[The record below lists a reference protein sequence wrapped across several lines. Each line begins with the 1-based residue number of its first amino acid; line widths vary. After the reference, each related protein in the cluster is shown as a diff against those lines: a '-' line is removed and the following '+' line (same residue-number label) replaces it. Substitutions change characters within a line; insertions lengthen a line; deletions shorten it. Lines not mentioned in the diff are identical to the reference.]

1 MIGKIQPYQAPNV
14 NQVAPKYRASRWAL
28 VQNVGDP
35 FPGNPASNTFAFWFN
50 YFWSEVKDYTGITTV
65 QQQKA
70 AEVFFQV
77 FDDATGPAYTVR
89 NDFAGRDSAYKE
101 NILRQLLLIGFK
113 RVALDSPKMT
123 VRSPGGRVIAPAPL
137 VASDALSMNLKMV
150 TGKRGKAT
158 PIAFRADGRSYEM
171 LIEHKGFRT
180 RARSEDS
187 PIHAI
192 YGLDQPWHPFSN
204 PVYRN
209 SMFLRLGSKNADNCL
224 QTVISV
230 GAEFAGI
237 THFPILN
244 DYVLVF
250 QAKDTTGR
258 PLALKPLTE
267 WTPQDAAAA
276 LNHTQ
281 RVRVVRDASGEID
294 HLEKDNYI
302 YAFLL
307 DGVKLFNTEQ
317 YFKSHGHTPF
327 PERGASEIPPEN
339 LLCEIHFVA
348 KWFYS
353 EAGGQIM
360 LYELAFDPIRWLPS
374 RSYIEVVI
382 GESGVNE
389 LEAIILKEIAKA
401 RSRSDI
407 TGEKVV
413 YDRQRRTRFS
423 AAERQQVAQE
433 LSAFLKSPAAPKI
446 PNAHKERTA
455 VIQKLPA
462 MAEKVNS
469 LDVKAWNEFRAAAK
483 LLP

>member
-1 MIGKIQPYQAPNV
+1 MIGKVQPYTPPNV
-14 NQVAPKYRASRWAL
+14 NRVAPKDRASRWSL
-28 VQNVGDP
+28 VQGVGDP
-35 FPGNPASNTFAFWFN
+35 FPGTPASNTFAFWFN
-50 YFWSEVKDYTGITTV
+50 YFWAEVKDYAGITPV

-70 AEVFFQV
+70 AEIFFQV
-77 FDDATGPAYTVR
+77 FEGTAKPFTVR
-89 NDFAGRDSAYKE
+89 ADFATRDNAFKE

-113 RVALDSPKMT
+113 RVALDSPKLA

-137 VASDALSMNLKMV
+137 VASDATAMNLKVV
-150 TGKRGKAT
+150 TGKRGQPT
-158 PIAFRADGRSYEM
+158 PIAFRADSRSYED
-171 LIEHKGFRT
+171 LIQHKGFRT

-250 QAKDTTGR
+250 QAKDATG
-258 PLALKPLTE
+258 LALAKKPLTA
-267 WTPQDAAAA
+267 WTPQDETAART
-276 LNHTQ
+276 HSQ
-281 RVRVVRDASGEID
+281 RVRTVREAGAID

-307 DGVKLFNTEQ
+307 DNVKLFNTEA

-327 PERGASEIPPEN
+327 PERGANEIPPEN

-348 KWFYS
+348 KWFYRDDRG
-353 EAGGQIM
+353 EIM
-360 LYELAFDPIRWLPS
+360 LYELLFDPIRWLPS

-382 GESGVNE
+382 GTSGVQE
-389 LEAIILKEIAKA
+389 LETIILKEIAKA
-401 RSRSDI
+401 KGRSDI
-407 TGEKVV
+407 TGEKVI
-413 YDRQRRTRFS
+413 YDRQKRTRWTAF
-423 AAERQQVAQE
+423 ERQQVARE
-433 LSAFLKSPAAPKI
+433 LAAYLKSPAAPKL
-446 PNAHKERTA
+446 PSGQKEKAA
-455 VIQKLPA
+455 VIAKLPA
-462 MAEKVNS
+462 LKEKID
-469 LDVKAWNEFRAAAK
+469 LLGPEEWKAVREAAK
-483 LLP
+483 KVT

>member
-1 MIGKIQPYQAPNV
+1 MSLMKRNAILAALAGATLLVSTAAQAEMVLHRGNGTEIETLDPAKSTGVPESNIQYDLLEGLTTYSVDGQIVPGMAESWDVSDDGKTYTFHLRDSKWSN
-14 NQVAPKYRASRWAL
+14 
-28 VQNVGDP
+28 GDP
-35 FPGNPASNTFAFWFN
+35 VTAGDFVYSMRRLVDPATASDYAYITDDVAGSSDIRQGKEKDITKLGVTAVDDKTLKITLAHATPYFLGLLRHSSVLPVNEKSIKAHPDDWTKPGNLVSN
-50 YFWSEVKDYTGITTV
+50 G
-65 QQQKA
+65 
-70 AEVFFQV
+70 
-77 FDDATGPAYTVR
+77 
-89 NDFAGRDSAYKE
+89 AYK
-101 NILRQLLLIGFK
+101 
-113 RVALDSPKMT
+113 
-123 VRSPGGRVIAPAPL
+123 
-137 VASDALSMNLKMV
+137 
-150 TGKRGKAT
+150 
-158 PIAFRADGRSYEM
+158 
-171 LIEHKGFRT
+171 
-180 RARSEDS
+180 
-187 PIHAI
+187 
-192 YGLDQPWHPFSN
+192 
-204 PVYRN
+204 
-209 SMFLRLGSKNADNCL
+209 
-224 QTVISV
+224 
-230 GAEFAGI
+230 
-237 THFPILN
+237 
-244 DYVLVF
+244 
-250 QAKDTTGR
+250 
-258 PLALKPLTE
+258 LTE

-276 LNHTQ
+276 LNHPQ

-462 MAEKVNS
+462 MAEKINS
-469 LDVKAWNEFRAAAK
+469 LDVKAWNEFRATAK

>member
-1 MIGKIQPYQAPNV
+1 MIGKVQPYNAPNV
-14 NQVAPKYRASRWAL
+14 NQVAPKDRVSRWPL
-28 VQNVGDP
+28 VREVGDP
-35 FPGNPASNTFAFWFN
+35 FPGNPSSNTFGFWFN
-50 YFWSEVKDYTGITTV
+50 YFWAEVKDYAGITPV

-70 AEVFFQV
+70 AEIFFDVFQGAAQPF
-77 FDDATGPAYTVR
+77 TVR
-89 NDFAGRDSAYKE
+89 ADFAARDNAFKE

-113 RVALDSPKMT
+113 RVALDSPKLT
-123 VRSPGGRVIAPAPL
+123 VRSPGGRALAPAPL
-137 VASDALSMNLKMV
+137 VASDAMSMNLKVV
-150 TGKRGKAT
+150 TGKRGRPT
-158 PIAFRADGRSYEM
+158 PIAFRADARSYEE
-171 LIEHKGFRT
+171 LVQHKGFRT

-187 PIHAI
+187 PIHKI

-209 SMFLRLGSKNADNCL
+209 SMFLRLGNKNADNCL

-250 QAKDTTGR
+250 QPKDGTGR

-267 WTPQDAAAA
+267 WTPQDETAART
-276 LNHTQ
+276 HSQ
-281 RVRVVRDASGEID
+281 KVRTVRDATGAID

-307 DGVKLFNTEQ
+307 DGVKLFNTQ
-317 YFKSHGHTPF
+317 AYFTAHGHTPF
-327 PERGASEIPPEN
+327 PERGANAIPPEN

-353 EAGGQIM
+353 DDGRQIM

-382 GESGVNE
+382 GTSGVQE
-389 LEAIILKEIAKA
+389 LETIIINEIDKA
-401 RSRSDI
+401 RRRSDI
-407 TGEKVV
+407 TGEKVI
-413 YDRQRRTRFS
+413 YDRQKRTRWTD
-423 AAERQQVAQE
+423 AERQQVARA
-433 LSAFLKSPAAPKI
+433 LADFLKSVAAPKI
-446 PNAHKERTA
+446 PNGQKEKAA
-455 VIQKLPA
+455 VIQALPA
-462 MAEKVNS
+462 LKEKVD
-469 LDVKAWNEFRAAAK
+469 LLGPQEWNTFRAAAK
-483 LLP
+483 LVV

>member
-1 MIGKIQPYQAPNV
+1 MIGKIQPYTVPNV
-14 NQVAPKYRASRWAL
+14 NRVAPKDRASRWAL
-28 VQNVGDP
+28 VQAVGDP

-50 YFWSEVKDYTGITTV
+50 YFWAEVKDYTGITPL

-70 AEVFFQV
+70 AEIFFQV
-77 FDDATGPAYTVR
+77 FEGAGAPFTVR
-89 NDFAGRDSAYKE
+89 ADFATRDNAFKE
-101 NILRQLLLIGFK
+101 NVLRQLLLIGFK
-113 RVALDSPKMT
+113 RVALDSPKLT

-137 VASDALSMNLKMV
+137 VASDAMSMNLKV
-150 TGKRGKAT
+150 ISGKRGQPT
-158 PIAFRADGRSYEM
+158 PIAFRADARSYED
-171 LIEHKGFRT
+171 LIQHKGFRT

-187 PIHAI
+187 PIHVI

-250 QAKDTTGR
+250 QAKDATGR
-258 PLALKPLTE
+258 PLAIKPLTE
-267 WTPQDAAAA
+267 WTPQDEMAART
-276 LNHTQ
+276 HSQ
-281 RVRVVRDASGEID
+281 RVRTVRDAAGAID

-307 DGVKLFNTEQ
+307 DGVKLFNTEA

-327 PERGASEIPPEN
+327 PERGANQIPPEN

-353 EAGGQIM
+353 EDGRQIM

-374 RSYIEVVI
+374 RPYVEVVI
-382 GESGVNE
+382 GTSGVQE

-407 TGEKVV
+407 TGEKAI
-413 YDRQRRTRFS
+413 YDRQRRTRWTDS
-423 AAERQQVAQE
+423 ERQQVARE
-433 LSAFLKSPAAPKI
+433 LATYLKSSAASKI
-446 PNAHKERTA
+446 PNGQKEKAA
-455 VIQKLPA
+455 VVAKLPA
-462 MAEKVNS
+462 LSEKIN
-469 LDVKAWNEFRAAAK
+469 LLGPQDWNAFRVAAK
-483 LLP
+483 KIP